1 MADVY
6 GVIEDINSDEGLT
19 DQTKAFLDDFLKE
32 LAGEDRD
39 LNEQQYDPNSDIS
52 DDTDK
57 LTVPSGLGD
66 EPIELTAE
74 DLGNT
79 RFVDGRDA
87 DGGLKIDLSDE
98 GDNLPEGGRVVLGSD
113 HDDSIIS
120 GKSDLFVDLGDGN
133 DFVQTGDGDDQLYMG
148 AGDDSISLGGLGND
162 FINGG
167 DGDDTLFLTGSKDDW
182 TEIKDGDVTMWVNNS
197 TDQVVVTIGVENN
210 FFADDLDQSQ
220 ADSEVDPDDLG

>member
-32 LAGEDRD
+32 LVGEDQD
-39 LNEQQYDPNSDIS
+39 LNEQQYDPNSEVS
-52 DDTDK
+52 DDTEA
-57 LTVPSGLGD
+57 LTIPSGLGG

-98 GDNLPEGGRVVLGSD
+98 GDNPPEGGRVVLGSD
-113 HDDSIIS
+113 HDDSVTG

-133 DFVQTGDGDDQLYMG
+133 DFVQTGDGNDQVYMG
-148 AGDDSISLGGLGND
+148 VGDDSISLGGLGND
-162 FINGG
+162 FIDGG
-167 DGDDTLFLTGSKDDW
+167 EGDDTLFLNGSKDDW
-182 TEIKDGDVTMWVNNS
+182 TEIKDEDSTTWTNNS
-197 TDQVVVTIGVENN
+197 TGQVVTTIGVENT

-220 ADSEVDPDDLG
+220 AESEVDPDDLG